1 MDTVLND
8 GKGKSLKEARRIW
21 VGRNPSGPMGVPG
34 ELTGAVVLLAS
45 EAATYINGADIVVD
59 GGSIVF

>member
-8 GKGKSLKEARRIW
+8 GKDKSLKEARRIW
-21 VGRNPSGPMGVPG
+21 VERNPSGRMGVPS